1 MATSKSKKAKKSADK
16 PKNTN
21 KKAEVT
27 VVEEVVTVAE
37 NAEPETTVIEEV
49 KTEEVKMKGIGWES
63 SFIKNRKEIQN

>member
-49 KTEEVKMKGIGWES
+49 KTE
-63 SFIKNRKEIQN
+63 